1 METISDNK
9 PVSKLKNKV
18 LFIGNGINSL
28 NNKETWEN
36 LIDDLRKTVGSK
48 KEPEDL
54 KNNFP
59 LIFENLLFH
68 GIKNK
73 KISNEDDLKSIV
85 ADRVKYI
92 QPNSIHDRI
101 KILNPENIIT

>member
-18 LFIGNGINSL
+18 LFLGNGINSL

-48 KEPEDL
+48 KELEDL

-59 LIFENLLFH
+59 LIFEKLLFH

-73 KISNEDDLKSIV
+73 NISSEDDLKTKKSTPDLKV
-85 ADRVKYI
+85 EVS
-92 QPNSIHDRI
+92 PF
-101 KILNPENIIT
+101 L